1 MVHIFNYMHLH
12 KLYNM
17 LDYLQIYAKA

>member
-17 LDYLQIYAKA
+17 LDYLHIYVKA